1 MMTKNT
7 GKRPYVP
14 PFTLEQLDN
23 IKSNY
28 KLPKQVD
35 AFKKMASLSQ
45 LGMEVEKMSGYYYIE
60 NKLNFKRKK

>member
-1 MMTKNT
+1 MMMSK

-23 IKSNY
+23 IKINY
-28 KLPKQVD
+28 KMEKQCD

-60 NKLNFKRKK
+60 NKFNKKRK